1 MSKKCETLTT
11 FNITVLLLVLTCF
24 FLLTWILINQVKDYY
39 SQHNPYLKEVVSIIK
54 NKMTDPE
61 ILKAL
66 NSVTFH
72 EGEDSY
78 TINKKKTYVCLTD
91 ENGEYYSHHT
101 LTYVILHEMAHVL
114 CDEIGHTEKFH
125 KIFKQIL
132 KKAEECGLHDPNKSI
147 PNNYAKAEGSCGVSG
162 AKKKEHNTKKYLN

>member
-39 SQHNPYLKEVVSIIK
+39 SQHNPYLKEVVAIIR

-61 ILKAL
+61 ISKAL

-114 CDEIGHTEKFH
+114 CDEIGHTDKFH

-132 KKAEECGLHDPNKSI
+132 KKSRKMWI
-147 PNNYAKAEGSCGVSG
+147 
-162 AKKKEHNTKKYLN
+162 T

>member
-101 LTYVILHEMAHVL
+101 LTYVILHEMAHVASNGYGHG
-114 CDEIGHTEKFH
+114 DEFWN
-125 KIFKQIL
+125 IFKQIL
-132 KKAEECGLHDPNKSI
+132 VEATESNIYEPVDYTKAPVNYCGLV
-147 PNNYAKAEGSCGVSG
+147 VS
-162 AKKKEHNTKKYLN
+162 HNPYYD